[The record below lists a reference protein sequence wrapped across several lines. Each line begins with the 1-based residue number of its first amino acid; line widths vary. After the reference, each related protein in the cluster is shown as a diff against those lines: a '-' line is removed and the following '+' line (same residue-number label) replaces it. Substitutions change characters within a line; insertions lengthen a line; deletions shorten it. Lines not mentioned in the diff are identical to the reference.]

1 MTAAVPVE
9 VKLEALPSIL
19 MDNPKVPLKSVVA
32 AVGIEPLGVK
42 VLQVGSMPSEAML
55 TEPVDVCAAADPSRR
70 EDAKTEV
77 NFISLLVGEVCEVC
91 EACGGYSNHINI
103 L

>member
-1 MTAAVPVE
+1 MTAAVAVE

-32 AVGIEPLGVK
+32 AVGIEPLGVN
-42 VLQVGSMPSEAML
+42 VLQVGWMPSEAML
-55 TEPVDVCAAADPSRR
+55 TVPVEVCAAADPSRR

-91 EACGGYSNHINI
+91 GGYSNHINI